1 MFGEFEDEYETKEEK
16 IFFLMVT
23 IVGPLVL
30 LNLLIAIMGDLY
42 DQAQS
47 QNQIAD
53 IKEKLS
59 FIDEIGKLPRL
70 IKLTANGYIHFCSTK
85 FIEAKGKKEEW

>member
-1 MFGEFEDEYETKEEK
+1 MFGEFEDEYESIEEK

-42 DQAQS
+42 DKVQS
-47 QNQIAD
+47 EEYIAD

-59 FIDEIGKLPRL
+59 FIDEIGKILCF
-70 IKLTANGYIHFCSTK
+70 IKHTESGFIHFCSTK
-85 FIEAKGKKEEW
+85 FIESKDK